1 MKGKGK
7 ERLEEGE
14 NYKTA
19 LFPSHSSRL
28 GSGGLFS
35 SGISISFLFSPSL
48 FPFLFF
54 FFLFE
59 KKKKKE
65 QQPTYIYIIS
75 TPFSKPFFPTEIGC
89 CLGKIA
95 CKSRRSFFS
104 FFFFPLNFP
113 IFFFFFG
120 PFSFSF
126 SFSFL
131 FFFFILFN
139 HPSSSLPLTFF
150 FFFSFFI

>member
-59 KKKKKE
+59 KKKKKKKSNNSH
-65 QQPTYIYIIS
+65 IYIS
-75 TPFSKPFFPTEIGC
+75 FQLPSPSPFF
-89 CLGKIA
+89 LRK
-95 CKSRRSFFS
+95 
-104 FFFFPLNFP
+104 LVVV
-113 IFFFFFG
+113 
-120 PFSFSF
+120 
-126 SFSFL
+126 
-131 FFFFILFN
+131 
-139 HPSSSLPLTFF
+139 
-150 FFFSFFI
+150 